1 MKHLNTYF
9 ADTISPNAIG
19 SIDVWQRDEF
29 LTNISQ
35 TARQSLDPIAIDKG
49 YYPTAEMAQLARL
62 GAFSAHL
69 SSQGSR
75 FGDAILATAKIGEV
89 CGTTGFLSWCH
100 QVCGLYLDQSE
111 NTTLKANILPNHIV
125 GDSFG
130 GTALSNPMKTFANI
144 ESMILR
150 ATKVDGGYVVSGTLP
165 WISHIAPNQYC
176 GAIARVDGEN
186 KDVFFLL
193 SFDDAR
199 REQWKLNACPTFSG
213 MEGSSTWQI
222 ELNQYFVPTDTI
234 IADPAKAF
242 IERIRGAF
250 VLMQLGI
257 GAGIIQGAI
266 NDIIAVD
273 AQLCHVN
280 QYLEDQ
286 AGTLQDSLDKL
297 VARTLNLAKTPFETH
312 KDFFLDV
319 LDTRIQGAQLSL
331 TATQAALLHQGAK
344 GYLMSAAPQRRIR
357 EAHFVAIVT
366 PAIKH
371 LRSLSQQLMS
381 DVSPT

>member
-1 MKHLNTYF
+1 MKHLSTYF
-9 ADTISPNAIG
+9 SDTISPNAIG

-111 NTTLKANILPNHIV
+111 NSTLKANILPSHIV

-199 REQWKLNACPTFSG
+199 RGQWQLNACPTFSG

>member
-1 MKHLNTYF
+1 MKHLSTYF

-19 SIDVWQRDEF
+19 SIDVWQHDEF
-29 LTNISQ
+29 LTNIGE

-111 NTTLKANILPNHIV
+111 NAALKANILPSHIV

-193 SFDDAR
+193 KFDEAR
-199 REQWKLNACPTFSG
+199 RGQWQLNACPTFSG

-222 ELNQYFVPTDTI
+222 NLNQYFVPTETI

-266 NDIIAVD
+266 NDIIA
-273 AQLCHVN
+273 AEPALGHVN

-286 AGTLQDSLDKL
+286 AGDLQNSLDKL
-297 VARTLNLAKTPFETH
+297 VAQTLSLATTPFDSS
-312 KDFFLDV
+312 KAFFLDV

-331 TATQAALLHQGAK
+331 KATQAALLHQGAK
-344 GYLMSAAPQRRIR
+344 GYLMTAAPQRRIR

-371 LRSLSQQLMS
+371 LRSLSQQLLT
-381 DVSPT
+381 DVSPA